1 MGKSHV
7 NNIYKGGEIQMK
19 KITKSSVKALIIT
32 AITAI
37 TTVVMTVIAF
47 ATTGS
52 GRG

>member
-1 MGKSHV
+1 MSKSYV
-7 NNIYKGGEIQMK
+7 NNIYKGGETLMK
-19 KITKSSVKALIIT
+19 KSRIKALIIT
-32 AITAI
+32 AIATI